1 MSSAISYLTGGF
13 LVSLLVAFNLTWSKH
28 LPGLFGSVAVLVS
41 FLGLISCVLYAIR
54 KTPRS
59 HN

>member
-13 LVSLLVAFNLTWSKH
+13 LVSLLVAFNLTWSQH
-28 LPGLFGSVAVLVS
+28 VPGLLGSVAVLVS
-41 FLGLISCVLYAIR
+41 FLGLVSCVLYATR

-59 HN
+59 QS